1 MRPPHLSPFEVVE
14 PDLGDLCQALADCRI
29 AAEQIPHVANRLS
42 TPPPSFGQSTLDDPK
57 PGATIQLAGGK
68 QGRFTGI
75 EREFDADTAACLLR
89 LDEGHPDPKAK
100 WKTLSRAKRKRA
112 RRRWDWTGK
121 AHGLSVTPRGRP
133 PILDPALVLYCIR
146 VLCEASER
154 PIFRFSRVNGSYTG
168 PMWRA
173 LIEALQ
179 LAQPYLAYRFGT
191 PALGR
196 VSTKRHDHRVSS
208 HLDAIAEIV
217 RVIRSKQFHDLCV
230 RFGLGPSA
238 DDVANNPS
246 MFRVVIAYA
255 RSRKGRLRARF

>member
-1 MRPPHLSPFEVVE
+1 MSSPYENAE
-14 PDLGDLCQALADCRI
+14 PDLDPLFRALADCRI
-29 AAEQIPHVANRLS
+29 PAEQIPHVAETLS
-42 TPPPSFGQSTLDDPK
+42 RPLPSFGLSAKDDPPIFQGK
-57 PGATIQLAGGK
+57 EFVIGTGTEAGPLVL
-68 QGRFTGI
+68 RP
-75 EREFDADTAACLLR
+75 REFDHDMAARLLR
-89 LDEGHPDPKAK
+89 FDEWHPDSDAN
-100 WKTLSRAKRKRA
+100 WKSLTRAERKRA
-112 RRRWDWTGK
+112 ERLWDRIGK
-121 AHGLSVTPRGRP
+121 AHGLSVTPKGRP
-133 PILDPALVLYCIR
+133 PVIDPALVLYCIR

-154 PIFRFSRVNGSYTG
+154 SSFRFSRVNGAYTG